1 MNTNN
6 TKIVDKSKRVFFS
19 PQSVR
24 RIGRTKETLRCTE
37 LFLLIIF
44 LCESPCVLVRPIR
57 RTDDEEVTNAGFA
70 DQIIRG
76 SRILKPYCDF
86 LNYVFFDE
94 KEESITL

>member
-1 MNTNN
+1 
-6 TKIVDKSKRVFFS
+6 
-19 PQSVR
+19 
-24 RIGRTKETLRCTE
+24 
-37 LFLLIIF
+37 
-44 LCESPCVLVRPIR
+44 LVRPIR